1 MKVLVLGC
9 GMQGRAVI
17 FDLLKSD
24 MITEIVGADMVE
36 PPLDPSIY
44 SHLDK
49 FSFVT
54 IDANDRIDLR
64 KKMNYLISL
73 NSIKKIFLFWGSD
86 ALDKL
91 WLTVVWVLKPIFMFA
106 ILLSIKQ
113 PLKVKTAVK

>member
-17 FDLLKSD
+17 YDLLKSD
-24 MITEIVGADMVE
+24 IVTEIVGADMVE
-36 PPLDPSIY
+36 TKLDPDIF

-64 KKMNYLISL
+64 KKMN
-73 NSIKKIFLFWGSD
+73 
-86 ALDKL
+86 
-91 WLTVVWVLKPIFMFA
+91 
-106 ILLSIKQ
+106 
-113 PLKVKTAVK
+113 